1 MPQISDKEL
10 NLLSENEINQII
22 IENFDYYKLSFK
34 LEKYFKNE
42 KEFLIQISGIIMKLM
57 QNEILND
64 QERTIIS
71 TNSQNI
77 YNKDVFIK

>member
-1 MPQISDKEL
+1 
-10 NLLSENEINQII
+10 
-22 IENFDYYKLSFK
+22 LSFK

-42 KEFLIQISGIIMKLM
+42 KEFFIQISGIIIKLM

-77 YNKDVFIK
+77 YNKDVLLK

>member
-1 MPQISDKEL
+1 M
-10 NLLSENEINQII
+10 
-22 IENFDYYKLSFK
+22 SFK

-42 KEFLIQISGIIMKLM
+42 KEFLIQISGIIIKLM

-77 YNKDVFIK
+77 YNKDVLIKQI